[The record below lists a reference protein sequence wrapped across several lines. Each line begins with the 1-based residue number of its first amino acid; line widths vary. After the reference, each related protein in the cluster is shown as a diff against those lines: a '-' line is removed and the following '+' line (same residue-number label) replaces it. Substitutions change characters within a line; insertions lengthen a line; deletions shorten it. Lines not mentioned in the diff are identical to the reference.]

1 MIEVTRQGMV
11 KTVTVREYEDE
22 AKFIKVTIKAP
33 TELPLAQWQSGS
45 GNNRHTDEI
54 DMAFPLDAQVRP
66 GDMVAFRVQIVS
78 PVVEST
84 RFRPA
89 LEATFAEA
97 GNDDVLDVMV
107 EDGMIEKGT
116 DDYSDDSGADVDG
129 GS

>member
-22 AKFIKVTIKAP
+22 AKFIKVSIKAP

-45 GNNRHTDEI
+45 GNNRHVDEI
-54 DMAFPLDAQVRP
+54 DLALALDAQVRP
-66 GDMVAFRVQIVS
+66 GDMVAIRVQIVS

-107 EDGMIEKGT
+107 EQGM
-116 DDYSDDSGADVDG
+116 ADEDEEE
-129 GS
+129 

>member
-22 AKFIKVTIKAP
+22 AKYIRVTIKAP
-33 TELPLAQWQSGS
+33 TELPVAAWQTSS
-45 GNNRHTDEI
+45 SNARHVDEI
-54 DMAFPLDAQVRP
+54 DMAFPLDAIVRP

-89 LEATFAEA
+89 LEASFTEA
-97 GNDDVLDVMV
+97 HDLDDVLDVMV
-107 EDGMIEKGT
+107 EDGMIAE
-116 DDYSDDSGADVDG
+116 DDES
-129 GS
+129 